1 MTADGR
7 PDRVVA
13 FGDLFTDVVAHLHG
27 DLRYA
32 DDVPAGVTTHGG
44 GAAANTAAWVA
55 HLGRDAS
62 FVGRVGADVW
72 GRAAVE
78 VLVSGG
84 VDCHVSS
91 DVTLPTG
98 TCIVLVDGHGE
109 RSMITDSGASARI
122 RASDLPDP
130 LFVPGNHLHVSGF
143 SFLHDDA
150 REAALAALRRAGERG
165 MTRSVDPGALA
176 VIESVGAERLR
187 SWLRGVELLF
197 PNGDEAR
204 LMAGHDDPIAAAE
217 TLAQEV
223 GAVVVKLGEDGAAW
237 TDGSSLVHAEA
248 ETVPVLDT
256 TGAGDA
262 FAAGF
267 LGRWLEQGPPDAALA
282 AGARSAARCVTRV
295 GGRPT

>member
-1 MTADGR
+1 MTDDARAG
-7 PDRVVA
+7 RVVA

-32 DDVPAGVTTHGG
+32 DDVPARVSTHGG

-55 HLGRDAS
+55 HLGHDAS

-84 VDCHVSS
+84 VDCHVSA
-91 DVTLPTG
+91 DPALPTG

-109 RSMITDSGASARI
+109 RSMVTDSGASAQI
-122 RASDLPDP
+122 RASDLPGP

-143 SFLHDDA
+143 SLIHDAA
-150 REAALAALRRAGERG
+150 REAALSALRQAGEHG
-165 MTRSVDPGALA
+165 MTRSVDPGAMA
-176 VIESVGAERLR
+176 VIESVGAERLLD
-187 SWLRGVELLF
+187 WLRGVDLVF
-197 PNGDEAR
+197 PNEDEAR
-204 LMAGHDDPIAAAE
+204 VLAGVDDPVEAAE
-217 TLAQEV
+217 KLAQDV
-223 GAVVVKLGEDGAAW
+223 GAVVVKLGADGAAW
-237 TDGSSLVHAEA
+237 TDGVSLVHRDAA
-248 ETVPVLDT
+248 GGPVLDT

-262 FAAGF
+262 FAAGY
-267 LGRWLEQGPPDAALA
+267 LGQWLAQAPPDAALA
-282 AGARSAARCVTRV
+282 AGVRTAALCVARV